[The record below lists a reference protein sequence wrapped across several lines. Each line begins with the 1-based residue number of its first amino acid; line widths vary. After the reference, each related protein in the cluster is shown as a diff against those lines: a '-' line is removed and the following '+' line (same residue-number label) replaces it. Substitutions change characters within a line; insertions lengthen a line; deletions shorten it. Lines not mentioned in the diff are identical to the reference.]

1 MNMNTRKRALGV
13 WVAVLAGGIG
23 LAAYAGAGS
32 AATVGEY
39 KHALAGINPLS
50 DPQLAEMRGKYL
62 PPNQNGV
69 LYFGVQMVS
78 RWQTPT
84 GEMSASLTLGI
95 NRASGQPVMTIEPTV
110 TIVGSPSQPGGGSY
124 SVAGGNPDGSHGVR
138 QQIQVA
144 GNNNL
149 ATNGLTVSI
158 QHYDPSSGSG
168 GTSGTTTAHLSQ
180 NGINVAAGTMG
191 NGQAGVTISLGGAT
205 VQQVIGGGSNALQ
218 MIQLTGN
225 QQQVQNQMNLIVG
238 TSGPSGLSS
247 VNLLQQA
254 GMAFSMTRGLR

>member
-1 MNMNTRKRALGV
+1 MNMNTRKRAHGV
-13 WVAVLAGGIG
+13 WVAVLAGGVG
-23 LAAYAGAGS
+23 LATYSGAGC

-39 KHALAGINPLS
+39 KHALAGIKPLS
-50 DPQLAEMRGKYL
+50 DPQLAVMRGKYL
-62 PPNQNGV
+62 PPDRNGV

-84 GEMSASLTLGI
+84 GEMSASLALGI

-110 TIVGSPSQPGGGSY
+110 TIVGSPSQPGGGDY
-124 SVAGGNPDGSHGVR
+124 RVTGGNPQGSHGVR

-149 ATNGLTVSI
+149 ATNGLNVSI
-158 QHYDPSSGSG
+158 QHYDPSSSG
-168 GTSGTTTAHLSQ
+168 GGAGPSTRRLSQ
-180 NGINVAAGTMG
+180 NGAEVAAGTMG
-191 NGQAGVTISLGGAT
+191 NGQAGVTIRLGGAT
-205 VQQVIGGGSNALQ
+205 VRQVIGGGSNALQ

-238 TSGPSGLSS
+238 TRRPSGLSS